1 MIELQSAQSLR
12 ISLESIRRGEG
23 GLDEHRATMLRRVP
37 EAGDWAKFP
46 HGHLSMKDLAYLTAK
61 TGHEFAILR
70 GKREDILF
78 HGTDR
83 RCIFEGVLE
92 ELLLSKRLMLLGHS
106 HPGEM
111 KPVSSKED
119 RDVLRMIGQTTS
131 RLISGLSGIEIQFSD
146 DPFEIV

>member
-12 ISLESIRRGEG
+12 VSLESIRRGEG
-23 GLDEHRATMLRRVP
+23 GLDEHRTAMLRRIP
-37 EAGDWAKFP
+37 EVGDWAKFP
-46 HGHLSMKDLAYLTAK
+46 YEHLSMKDLAYLTAK

-78 HGTDR
+78 HGTER
-83 RCIFEGVLE
+83 RCVFEGILE
-92 ELLLSKRLMLLGHS
+92 ELLLSKRLMLFGHS

-111 KPVSSKED
+111 EPVASKED

-146 DPFEIV
+146 DPFEIM